1 MSRFRLDILPLLVA
15 AIALIAGCTT
25 TPVSELPPTATVE
38 EPTMA
43 PPEVVQTEACSSA
56 SCYRVCQETTT
67 WSLSSSTTPAPT
79 SSISRDGRS
88 GIE

>member
-1 MSRFRLDILPLLVA
+1 MSRFGLDILPLLVA

-43 PPEVVQTEACSSA
+43 RPAVFSAFQAIATYASGPPTYAV
-56 SCYRVCQETTT
+56 
-67 WSLSSSTTPAPT
+67 
-79 SSISRDGRS
+79 
-88 GIE
+88 